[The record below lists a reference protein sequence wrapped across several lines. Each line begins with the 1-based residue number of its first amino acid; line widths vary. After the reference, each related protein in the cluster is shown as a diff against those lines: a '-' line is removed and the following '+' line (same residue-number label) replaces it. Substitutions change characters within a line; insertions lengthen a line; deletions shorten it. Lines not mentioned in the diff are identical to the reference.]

1 MLVFFTEVLTMGLFD
16 SVAGQVLGSLSNGAG
31 AGGNAGLVQAVT
43 GMLASYPG
51 GLPGLVA
58 AFQEKGLG
66 GVVASW
72 IGTGENLPISA
83 EQIQAVLGS
92 EQVQAIAQA
101 LGFSPQQAAGKLAEV
116 LPGIV
121 DGLTPGGTLPQGNPL
136 GGLLGGLLKG

>member
-1 MLVFFTEVLTMGLFD
+1 MGLFD
-16 SVAGQVLGSLSNGAG
+16 SVAGQVLGSLSSGAG
-31 AGGNAGLVQAVT
+31 AGGNANLVQAVT

-66 GVVASW
+66 GVIASW

-101 LGFSPQQAAGKLAEV
+101 MGFSPQQAAGKLAEV
-116 LPGIV
+116 LPGII
-121 DGLTPGGTLPQGNPL
+121 DGLTPDGTLPQGNPL